1 MQRATTEKR
10 GLPYDGRVPV
20 FPVRYGTLW
29 DDEKG
34 ESSANSGRNC
44 RGSRKAPNQRKAPLL
59 RLLPPPRLK
68 MGANRYIRLRN
79 AELCAGL
86 SLR

>member
-34 ESSANSGRNC
+34 ESSANSGRDC

-59 RLLPPPRLK
+59 
-68 MGANRYIRLRN
+68 
-79 AELCAGL
+79 L
-86 SLR
+86 SAAPVAVENGSKPIYSSEEC